1 MGNTP
6 EQPLQPAVVTVG
18 NELIYGE
25 RSNANQNWL
34 LKRLWE
40 CGIPARI
47 ALSLTDD
54 KAQIAAE
61 IRHLKSAGYFPVLV
75 SGGIG
80 GTHDDVT
87 RQGIA
92 AGLDLPLEQHAECH
106 AILTARYGD
115 RYSPQRQRMTELPRG
130 SELIANPLGAP
141 GFHCQGV
148 YGFPGF
154 PNMLQPMFESILPT
168 LLGNHAPSPPE
179 THEYTLPTSEGTI
192 ASPLEAFSIDHPEVD
207 IGIYPSTSKMLREV
221 TVRLRYRPADRAVA
235 DAFDALMAELR
246 ANLPDDQS

>member
-25 RSNANQNWL
+25 RTNDNQTWL

-40 CGIPARI
+40 CGIPAQI
-47 ALSLTDD
+47 ALSLPDD
-54 KAQIAAE
+54 EEQIAAA
-61 IRHLKSAGYFPVLV
+61 IRHLKSTGYFPILV

-92 AGLDLPLEQHAECH
+92 AGLDLPLERHAECH
-106 AILTARYGD
+106 AILAARYGD

-130 SELIANPLGAP
+130 CDLIPNPLGAP

-154 PNMLQPMFESILPT
+154 PNMLQPMFETILPA
-168 LLGNHAPSPPE
+168 LLDDRTPAPPE
-179 THEYTLPTSEGTI
+179 TREYTLPTSEGTI
-192 ASPLEAFSIDHPEVD
+192 ASPLEAFSIAHPEVN
-207 IGIYPSTSKMLREV
+207 IGIYPSTANLLREV
-221 TVRLRYRPADRAVA
+221 TVRLRYRPQDHAVA
-235 DAFDALMAELR
+235 DAFDVLMAELR
-246 ANLPDDQS
+246 QNLPKG